1 MQWGELL
8 LRRQVITRL
17 DPVGCGVSSGQETAH
32 VPASGKLV
40 SSRSGIGMTLH
51 LWSADPQVFFG
62 LGSTQDSLDRSG
74 CPMHNRAGT
83 CGSRHVGQPKRDIV
97 KILAFAMGLLIAAVG
112 TVGILAPSGLV
123 WIANHSV
130 APVELYVI
138 AAVRVAFGV
147 LLISVAPGPERPR
160 RSVLWVSSRSSPRLR
175 PPL

>member
-1 MQWGELL
+1 
-8 LRRQVITRL
+8 
-17 DPVGCGVSSGQETAH
+17 
-32 VPASGKLV
+32 
-40 SSRSGIGMTLH
+40 
-51 LWSADPQVFFG
+51 
-62 LGSTQDSLDRSG
+62 
-74 CPMHNRAGT
+74 
-83 CGSRHVGQPKRDIV
+83 
-97 KILAFAMGLLIAAVG
+97 MGLLIAAVG